1 MFICDIS
8 VLNRYGK
15 QRLDEMLKPMEL
27 DWHMLA
33 ALLVI
38 EQLPGVSQT
47 RLSPFLQTDKAN
59 ITKMLQVMEK
69 KDLIRREMDGS
80 DQRNKACYLTDEG
93 RNKVPQ
99 LQEALESWEAA
110 CFKGIS
116 EEDLLIYR
124 KTSEIISRNLLREW
138 KTEIYTGG

>member
-8 VLNRYGK
+8 ILNRYGK
-15 QRLDEMLKPMEL
+15 QRLDEMLKPLEL

-38 EQLPGVSQT
+38 DQLPGVSQT

-59 ITKMLQVMEK
+59 ITKLLQLMEK
-69 KDLIRREMDGS
+69 KGLIRREMDGS
-80 DQRNKACYLTDEG
+80 DQRNKVCYLTDEG
-93 RNKVPQ
+93 QSKIPE
-99 LQEALESWEAA
+99 LQETLDKWEAA
-110 CFKGIS
+110 CFKGVS

-124 KTSEIISRNLLREW
+124 KTSEIITGNLLREW
-138 KTEIYTGG
+138 KADIYTEG